1 MYNRED
7 ESTTSYRNR
16 ESTWVGLYTSP
27 IGAFLSE
34 RTIGEQT
41 RKVPM
46 LAKVGK
52 VEKGTML

>member
-1 MYNRED
+1 M
-7 ESTTSYRNR
+7 
-16 ESTWVGLYTSP
+16 GLYTSP

-46 LAKVGK
+46 LAISGK
-52 VEKGTML
+52 MENDHAIKRSMGQVH